1 MNREIKLYELSK
13 EEQDII
19 SKYQS
24 AKVGMVNKF
33 NATWYKNKICKMF
46 ENVEITKGE
55 YGDEYKYWLI
65 TTINDYTIEFKM
77 NKDDVVIYLIYNPTR
92 RKGLEALDY
101 IAVNYNMQKLKEIKE
116 QVLLDKIKEL
126 GNEN

>member
-1 MNREIKLYELSK
+1 MIKEIILYELSK

-55 YGDEYKYWLI
+55 YGDEYKYWLTI
-65 TTINDYTIEFKM
+65 SINDYHIDLKLY
-77 NKDDVVIYLIYNPTR
+77 KDSLIIYIVNNLTK
-92 RKGLEALDY
+92 RKGFEELDF
-101 IAVNYNMQKLKEIKE
+101 IAVNYNMKILKEIKE
-116 QVLLDKIKEL
+116 EVE
-126 GNEN
+126 NE

>member
-33 NATWYKNKICKMF
+33 NATFYKKKICKMF
-46 ENVEITKGE
+46 DNVEITKGE
-55 YGDEYKYWLI
+55 YGDEYKYWLTI
-65 TTINDYTIEFKM
+65 SINDYHIDLKLYKDSLNIYIV
-77 NKDDVVIYLIYNPTR
+77 NKFTK
-92 RKGLEALDY
+92 RKGFEKLDY
-101 IAVNYNMQKLKEIKE
+101 IAVNYNMKFLKETKE
-116 QVLLDKIKEL
+116 KVQN
-126 GNEN
+126 G